1 MENVD
6 GEVRVSEIAELLA
19 LEYATVTGKV
29 MGAVTFSRDFTIP
42 PGHDCRIFISL
53 PFFLSFTS
61 NFITDELNL
70 NLNFLN
76 FKFQFLVKIIKII
89 NYKLIGQV
97 AGRERVVRSSRF
109 RTGAIS
115 AP

>member
-53 PFFLSFTS
+53 PFFFVVHL
-61 NFITDELNL
+61 
-70 NLNFLN
+70 
-76 FKFQFLVKIIKII
+76 QFH
-89 NYKLIGQV
+89 N
-97 AGRERVVRSSRF
+97 
-109 RTGAIS
+109 
-115 AP
+115 